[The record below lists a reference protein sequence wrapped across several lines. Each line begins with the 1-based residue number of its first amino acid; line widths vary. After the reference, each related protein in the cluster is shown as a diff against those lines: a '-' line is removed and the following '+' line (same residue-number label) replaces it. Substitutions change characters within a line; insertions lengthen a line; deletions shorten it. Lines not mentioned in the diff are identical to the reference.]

1 MNKENIGQNKY
12 HHKYGVLSN
21 MWYILTNMFLHEPF
35 FYLLVPL
42 GMLSTS
48 VMKYLWTFTSKFVI
62 DLITNEQTSQSLY
75 FLIVLFA
82 IIQLSVTM
90 LDTYFA
96 NEIFWRYIHTR
107 FEMMYEKNRKIMS
120 MDYQYLEDADIMDCY
135 QKADNACNTN
145 REGIEGMM
153 HVIVNFSINF
163 VAALAGIV
171 IFSTLSP
178 AIVFVMAVLAVINFM
193 IQNYANKKA
202 KKTVW
207 DSLATWGRKHD
218 YMQKTTTDFASA
230 KEVRMYAL
238 REWLL
243 KKYRQLNEIRYK
255 AQKEN
260 EKILFSSTLSYNILW
275 AAAQIFLYVWL
286 IQNVISKKLTVG
298 EFTLYLTSAVTL
310 FESLKRVLTEI
321 SNLFSR
327 SLEVDDF
334 RSFLNIQCNE
344 TDQGEQVP
352 DKNEYSF
359 TFHNVS
365 FQYPKSKKYAL
376 KGLNLTIKAGERLAV
391 VGLNGAG
398 KSTMIKLLLRLYE
411 PTEGEILLN
420 GVDIKKYNK
429 QSYYRLFAPVFQD
442 FSIFAFPINENVSM
456 KSPKETEKERAEQ
469 ALIKAGLEEKITE
482 LPKGSDTELLKIIY
496 EDGTDLSGG
505 EKQKLALARAL
516 YKNAPVVVLDEPTAA
531 LDALAESR
539 LYQDFDK
546 LIGEKT
552 AIYISHRLS
561 STKFCSKVAMFQD
574 GELTEYGTHKSLLEL
589 NEAYAKL
596 FHLQAQYYVEDEK
609 KEAAFHE

>member
-1 MNKENIGQNKY
+1 M
-12 HHKYGVLSN
+12 
-21 MWYILTNMFLHEPF
+21 
-35 FYLLVPL
+35 
-42 GMLSTS
+42 
-48 VMKYLWTFTSKFVI
+48 
-62 DLITNEQTSQSLY
+62 
-75 FLIVLFA
+75 
-82 IIQLSVTM
+82 
-90 LDTYFA
+90 
-96 NEIFWRYIHTR
+96 
-107 FEMMYEKNRKIMS
+107 
-120 MDYQYLEDADIMDCY
+120 
-135 QKADNACNTN
+135 
-145 REGIEGMM
+145 
-153 HVIVNFSINF
+153 
-163 VAALAGIV
+163 
-171 IFSTLSP
+171 
-178 AIVFVMAVLAVINFM
+178 
-193 IQNYANKKA
+193 
-202 KKTVW
+202 
-207 DSLATWGRKHD
+207 
-218 YMQKTTTDFASA
+218 
-230 KEVRMYAL
+230 
-238 REWLL
+238 
-243 KKYRQLNEIRYK
+243 
-255 AQKEN
+255 
-260 EKILFSSTLSYNILW
+260 
-275 AAAQIFLYVWL
+275 YVWL

-310 FESLKRVLTEI
+310 FESLKRVLAEI

-352 DKNEYSF
+352 DRKKYSF

-365 FQYPKSKKYAL
+365 FQYPKSEKFAL

-539 LYQDFDK
+539 LYQDFDETNK
-546 LIGEKT
+546 KKPLF
-552 AIYISHRLS
+552 ISA
-561 STKFCSKVAMFQD
+561 TD
-574 GELTEYGTHKSLLEL
+574 
-589 NEAYAKL
+589 
-596 FHLQAQYYVEDEK
+596 
-609 KEAAFHE
+609 